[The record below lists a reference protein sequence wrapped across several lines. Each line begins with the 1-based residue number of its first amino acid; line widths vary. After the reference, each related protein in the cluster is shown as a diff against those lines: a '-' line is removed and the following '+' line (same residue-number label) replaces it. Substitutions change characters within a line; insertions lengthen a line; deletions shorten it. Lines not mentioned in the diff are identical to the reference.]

1 MKIILSKV
9 SGRESSILKNAIG
22 SAILKMVSII
32 AGFLII
38 RVTIDYLGAE
48 KYGLWMAISSLI
60 AFFQL
65 MDFGI
70 GNALIS
76 LTSEKSSKHGIAT
89 ARDILLDGFKQVS
102 IIVFPVSLFLFIVT
116 NYVNWQFIFK
126 YTDPSLDVLT
136 IQSIRAF
143 IVSFAIGAVLSIS
156 QNVRLGLRQGHKNSF
171 FGVFGQVLNIAFVIT
186 SIKLSLELPFL
197 VVAATLGTIICNG
210 ANFAQLYNSL
220 PRDNKSINRRKLSSG
235 IMKRSGGYFLLQV
248 IGLISFN
255 IDNMVVAHYV
265 SLADVAT
272 YSVAMKI
279 FSIPSVILTLFFSG
293 LWPAYSEA
301 YSLKDWDW
309 IRRTYFSSLKVGL
322 LAAFSISIILAIS
335 INYSMQLLTNNIIN
349 ASFPLILGM
358 FFWGGLSAVTG
369 GIASFLNGLNMIRL
383 QVVCSFFACL
393 INLFLSIVL
402 SKYYGVSGPIWG
414 SVISVVIVYPVMFV
428 LSIAILDKKIS
439 LHL

>member
-1 MKIILSKV
+1 MKSLFSKISV
-9 SGRESSILKNAIG
+9 RETSILKNAFG
-22 SAILKMVSII
+22 SAISKIVSVF
-32 AGFLII
+32 AGFIII
-38 RVTIDYLGAE
+38 RITIDYLGAE

-60 AFFQL
+60 AFVQL

-76 LTSEKSSKHGIAT
+76 LTSEKSSKHGISA
-89 ARDILLDGFKQVS
+89 ARDILIDGFKQIS
-102 IIVFPVSLFLFIVT
+102 TIVFPVSLVLFMVT
-116 NYVNWQFIFK
+116 GYVDWQFIFK
-126 YTDPSLDVLT
+126 YTNPNLDVLI

-143 IVSFAIGAVLSIS
+143 IASFAIGAVLSIS
-156 QNVRLGLRQGHKNSF
+156 QNVRLGLQQGHKNSI
-171 FGVFGQVLNIAFVIT
+171 FGVFGQVLNIAFVIA
-186 SIKLSLELPFL
+186 SIELSLELPFL
-197 VVAATLGTIICNG
+197 VVAATLGTIICNCV
-210 ANFAQLYNSL
+210 NFVQLLRCL
-220 PRDNKSINRRKLSSG
+220 PRDNKSINRRELSSG
-235 IMKRSGGYFLLQV
+235 IMKRGGGYFLLQV

-279 FSIPSVILTLFFSG
+279 FSIPSVVLTLFFSG

-322 LAAFSISIILAIS
+322 FVAFGISIILAIS
-335 INYSMQLLTNNIIN
+335 IDYSMRLLTNNIISP
-349 ASFPLILGM
+349 SFPLILGM
-358 FFWGGLSAVTG
+358 FFWGGLAAVTG

-383 QVVCSFFACL
+383 QVVCSLFACL

-414 SVISVVIVYPVMFV
+414 SVISVVIVYPVMFI
-428 LSIAILDKKIS
+428 LSIAILNKKICF
-439 LHL
+439 HL